1 MRALESIAICRPADA
16 ATGSTR
22 GVSTLGHRKRLSGR
36 SRRQALLPD
45 QRRACSGITPILSM
59 RLSAAVS
66 VGQGGSAPADEI
78 ADGNRSML
86 SEGAKAARPD
96 TGGFPLSAA

>member
-22 GVSTLGHRKRLSGR
+22 GVSTLGHRKRLPADHDGR
-36 SRRQALLPD
+36 LYCLTKEGLVPELLPFY
-45 QRRACSGITPILSM
+45 QCASPQQYQW
-59 RLSAAVS
+59 AKEE
-66 VGQGGSAPADEI
+66 SAPADEI

-86 SEGAKAARPD
+86 SEGAKAAR
-96 TGGFPLSAA
+96 